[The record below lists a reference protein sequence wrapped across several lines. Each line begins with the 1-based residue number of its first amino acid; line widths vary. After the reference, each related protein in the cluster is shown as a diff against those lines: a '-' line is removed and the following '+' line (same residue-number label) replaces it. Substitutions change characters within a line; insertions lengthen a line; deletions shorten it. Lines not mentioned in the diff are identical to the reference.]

1 MEADMDKTLR
11 GAAEMT
17 AAMTILGTIGLFV
30 ILSGQGAI
38 DVVFWRCAFG
48 ALALFVICATQGL
61 LRRHLTLKKLGLAV
75 LGGFAIVVN
84 WAMLFSAYSEASIGV
99 ATAVYNTQP
108 FILVAFGALFL
119 GERIT
124 LGKLGWL
131 AVAFV
136 GVLLIIQAKPQSA
149 DYANANYAVGI
160 GLALAAAFFWAVA
173 ALLTKKLTGTP
184 PQLIAL
190 IQVCVGIVMLAP
202 FVSWTAL
209 PSGPTAWGALF
220 TLGAVHTG
228 IMYILMYGA
237 VQKLPTYLQG
247 AFSFI
252 YPVVAIFV
260 DYAAFGH
267 QLQAVQLFGAAAI
280 ILAAMGMT
288 FGWRLI
294 GVKETASVSR

>member
-1 MEADMDKTLR
+1 MDRTLR
-11 GAAEMT
+11 GAVEMT
-17 AAMTILGTIGLFV
+17 SAMTILGTIGLFV

-48 ALALFVICATQGL
+48 ALALVIICFAQGL
-61 LRRHLTLKKLGLAV
+61 FRRRLAV
-75 LGGFAIVVN
+75 RTLAIAAVGGVAIVVN
-84 WAMLFSAYSEASIGV
+84 WAMLFSAYTQASIGV

-108 FILVAFGALFL
+108 FILVGFGVLFL
-119 GERIT
+119 GERVT
-124 LGKLGWL
+124 ATKLGWL
-131 AVAFV
+131 AVAFL
-136 GVLLIIQAKPQSA
+136 GVLLIVLAKPETAEYSGA
-149 DYANANYAVGI
+149 HYALGI
-160 GLALAAAFFWAVA
+160 ALALGAAFFWAVA

-190 IQVCVGIVMLAP
+190 VQVCVGIAMLAP

-209 PSGPTAWGALF
+209 PEGTTAWGALI

-267 QLQAVQLFGAAAI
+267 KLQAIQIAGAAAI

-294 GVKETASVSR
+294 RFRSEGAPSH

>member
-1 MEADMDKTLR
+1 MNKTLR

-17 AAMTILGTIGLFV
+17 AAMTILGSIGLFV
-30 ILSGQGAI
+30 VLSGQGAI

-48 ALALFVICATQGL
+48 ALALLVICAAQGL
-61 LRRHLTLKKLGLAV
+61 YRRQLTWKTLAFAA
-75 LGGFAIVVN
+75 LGGVAIVVN
-84 WAMLFSAYSEASIGV
+84 WAMLFSAYGEASIGV

-108 FILVAFGALFL
+108 FILVGFGALFL

-124 LGKLGWL
+124 ANKLGWL
-131 AVAFV
+131 AIAFV
-136 GVLLIIQAKPQSA
+136 GVVLIVQAKPGSI
-149 DYANANYAVGI
+149 DYAGSNYALGI

-173 ALLTKKLTGTP
+173 ALITKKLTGTP

-190 IQVCVGIVMLAP
+190 IQVAVGILMLAP
-202 FVSWTAL
+202 FVNWSAL
-209 PSGPTAWGALF
+209 PEGATAWGSLA
-220 TLGAVHTG
+220 TLGIVHTG

-267 QLQAVQLFGAAAI
+267 QLKPLQLLGAAAI
-280 ILAAMGMT
+280 ILAATGMT
-288 FGWRLI
+288 FGWRVI
-294 GVKETASVSR
+294 RRKAPACPS

>member
-1 MEADMDKTLR
+1 MDKTLR

-30 ILSGQGAI
+30 ILSGQDPI

-48 ALALFVICATQGL
+48 TVALLLICAAQGL
-61 LRRHLTLKKLGLAV
+61 LRRQMTWRQLGLAA
-75 LGGFAIVVN
+75 LGGIAIVVN

-99 ATAVYNTQP
+99 ATAVYNVQP
-108 FILVAFGALFL
+108 FILVGFGVLFL

-124 LGKLGWL
+124 LTKIGWL
-131 AVAFV
+131 AIAFT
-136 GVLLIIQAKPQSA
+136 GVLLIIQAKPGSIEYA
-149 DYANANYAVGI
+149 NTDYALGI
-160 GLALAAAFFWAVA
+160 ALALGAAFFWAVA

-190 IQVCVGIVMLAP
+190 VQVCVGILMLAP
-202 FVSWTAL
+202 FVSWSAL
-209 PSGPTAWGALF
+209 PSGATAWGALV

-267 QLQAVQLFGAAAI
+267 RLQPTQLLGAAAI

-294 GVKETASVSR
+294 RPGKPANASQ

>member
-1 MEADMDKTLR
+1 MDTTLR

-30 ILSGQGAI
+30 VLSGQGAI

-48 ALALFVICATQGL
+48 ALALLVICTMQGL
-61 LRRHLTLKKLGLAV
+61 IRRQLTWKQAGVAAV
-75 LGGFAIVVN
+75 GGVAIVVN
-84 WAMLFSAYSEASIGV
+84 WAMLFSAYGEASIGV

-108 FILVAFGALFL
+108 FILVGFGVLFL
-119 GERIT
+119 GERMT
-124 LGKLGWL
+124 ATKLAWL
-131 AVAFV
+131 ALAFA
-136 GVLLIIQAKPQSA
+136 GVVLIVQTKSGSA
-149 DYANANYAVGI
+149 DYAGTNYALGI
-160 GLALAAAFFWAVA
+160 ALALGAAFFWAVA

-190 IQVCVGIVMLAP
+190 IQVCVGILMLAP

-209 PSGPTAWGALF
+209 PAGTTAWGALL

-252 YPVVAIFV
+252 YPVVAILV

-267 QLQAVQLFGAAAI
+267 KLQALQLVGAGAI

-288 FGWRLI
+288 FGWRL
-294 GVKETASVSR
+294 VRTKKAAV

>member
-1 MEADMDKTLR
+1 MDQTLR
-11 GAAEMT
+11 GSAEMT

-30 ILSGQGAI
+30 VLSGQSAI

-48 ALALFVICATQGL
+48 AAALLVICGAQGL
-61 LRRHLTLKKLGLAV
+61 LKNTLTWKQLAIAGI
-75 LGGFAIVVN
+75 GGIAIVAN
-84 WAMLFSAYSEASIGV
+84 WAMLFSAYREATIGV

-108 FILVAFGALFL
+108 FILVGFGVLFL
-119 GERIT
+119 GERVT
-124 LGKLGWL
+124 AKKLGWL
-131 AVAFV
+131 AIAFV
-136 GVLLIIQAKPQSA
+136 GVLLIIRTEPGSA
-149 DYANANYAVGI
+149 DTSGANYILGI
-160 GLALAAAFFWAVA
+160 ALALSAAFFWAVA
-173 ALLTKKLTGTP
+173 ALLTKKLAGTP

-190 IQVCVGIVMLAP
+190 IQVCVGILMLAP
-202 FVSWTAL
+202 FVSWNAL
-209 PSGPTAWGALF
+209 PDTPVSWGALI
-220 TLGAVHTG
+220 TLGVVHTG

-267 QLQAVQLFGAAAI
+267 RLHPLQLIGAATI

-288 FGWRLI
+288 FGWSLI
-294 GVKETASVSR
+294 RQKATA